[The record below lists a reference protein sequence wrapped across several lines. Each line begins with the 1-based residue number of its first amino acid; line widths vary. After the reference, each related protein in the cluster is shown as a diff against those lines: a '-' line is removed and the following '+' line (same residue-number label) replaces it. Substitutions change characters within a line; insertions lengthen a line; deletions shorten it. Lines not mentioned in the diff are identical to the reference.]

1 MAFGSSGNRIPGQ
14 SKPSVDTMSDESTA
28 SEVTAEV
35 VSDYLGDNPDFF
47 NQHPEVLSELKIT
60 HVGDGAVSL
69 VERQVATLRE
79 RNAELRRRLDALMSV
94 AEQNEALLEAT
105 QEVIAS
111 IAERGSYEDLAT
123 LFCDLVRK
131 RFGVELVAFHWC
143 DAEISSDAISVA
155 SHLMGNKNA
164 SSGPLRAH
172 ELNALFGEDRGEGS
186 AALARLST
194 RSGDAAVI
202 AVGSTDAVRYGISDG
217 TLFLEYLGNVIGSLP
232 INRASDE
239 SFD

>member
-14 SKPSVDTMSDESTA
+14 NKPSVDTMSDESTA

-35 VSDYLGDNPDFF
+35 VSDYLRDNPDFF

-111 IAERGSYEDLAT
+111 IAERGSHEDLAT

-131 RFGVELVAFHWC
+131 RFEVELVAFHWC
-143 DAEISSDAISVA
+143 DAEVSAEAISVA
-155 SHLMGNKNA
+155 SHLMSNKNA
-164 SSGPLRAH
+164 SSGPL
-172 ELNALFGEDRGEGS
+172 
-186 AALARLST
+186 
-194 RSGDAAVI
+194 
-202 AVGSTDAVRYGISDG
+202 
-217 TLFLEYLGNVIGSLP
+217 
-232 INRASDE
+232 
-239 SFD
+239 

>member
-35 VSDYLGDNPDFF
+35 VSDYLRDNPDFF

-111 IAERGSYEDLAT
+111 IAERGSHEDLAT
-123 LFCDLVRK
+123 LFCDLVKK
-131 RFGVELVAFHWC
+131 RFEVELVAFHWC
-143 DAEISSDAISVA
+143 DAEISAEAISVA

-172 ELNALFGEDRGEGS
+172 ELNALFGEDEGEGS
-186 AALARLST
+186 AALARLSM
-194 RSGDAAVI
+194 RSGDSAVI
-202 AVGSTDAVRYGISDG
+202 AVGSTDAVRYGIGDG

-232 INRASDE
+232 INRASD
-239 SFD
+239 

>member
-1 MAFGSSGNRIPGQ
+1 MCIRDS
-14 SKPSVDTMSDESTA
+14 
-28 SEVTAEV
+28 
-35 VSDYLGDNPDFF
+35 
-47 NQHPEVLSELKIT
+47 
-60 HVGDGAVSL
+60 VGDGAVSL

-79 RNAELRRRLDALMSV
+79 RNAELRRRLNTLMSV

-111 IAERGSYEDLAT
+111 ITERGSHEDLAT
-123 LFCDLVRK
+123 LFCDLLRK

-143 DAEISSDAISVA
+143 DAEISAEAISVA

-172 ELNALFGEDRGEGS
+172 ELKALFEEDRGEGS
-186 AALARLST
+186 AALARLSM
-194 RSGDAAVI
+194 RSGDGAVI
-202 AVGSTDAVRYGISDG
+202 AVGSTDAVRYGIGDG

-232 INRASDE
+232 INRASD
-239 SFD
+239 

>member
-1 MAFGSSGNRIPGQ
+1 MAFGSSGNCIPGQ

-35 VSDYLGDNPDFF
+35 VSDYLRDNPDFF

-94 AEQNEALLEAT
+94 AEQNETLLEAT

-172 ELNALFGEDRGEGS
+172 ELNALFREDKGEGS

-194 RSGDAAVI
+194 RSGDRAVI
-202 AVGSTDAVRYGISDG
+202 AVGSTDAVRYGIGDG

-232 INRASDE
+232 INRASD
-239 SFD
+239 

>member
-35 VSDYLGDNPDFF
+35 VSDYLRDNPDFF

-111 IAERGSYEDLAT
+111 IAERGSHEDLAT

-131 RFGVELVAFHWC
+131 RFEVELVAFHWC
-143 DAEISSDAISVA
+143 DAEISAEAISVA

-172 ELNALFGEDRGEGS
+172 ELNALFGEDKGEGS
-186 AALARLST
+186 AALARLSM
-194 RSGDAAVI
+194 RSGDGAVI
-202 AVGSTDAVRYGISDG
+202 AVGSTDAVHYGIDDG

-232 INRASDE
+232 INRASD
-239 SFD
+239 

>member
-1 MAFGSSGNRIPGQ
+1 
-14 SKPSVDTMSDESTA
+14 MSDESTA

-35 VSDYLGDNPDFF
+35 VSDYLRDNPDFF

-111 IAERGSYEDLAT
+111 IAERGSHEDLAT

-131 RFGVELVAFHWC
+131 RFEVELVAFHWC
-143 DAEISSDAISVA
+143 DAEISAEAISVA

-172 ELNALFGEDRGEGS
+172 ELNARFGEDKGEGS
-186 AALARLST
+186 AALARLSM
-194 RSGDAAVI
+194 RSGDSAVI
-202 AVGSTDAVRYGISDG
+202 AVGSTDAVRYGIGDG

-232 INRASDE
+232 INRASD
-239 SFD
+239 

>member
-1 MAFGSSGNRIPGQ
+1 MACRSSANRISGQ
-14 SKPSVDTMSDESTA
+14 TKPAVNTMSDESRV
-28 SEVTAEV
+28 SEITAEV
-35 VSDYLGDNPDFF
+35 VSNYLRNNPDFL
-47 NQHPEVLSELKIT
+47 NQHPEVLSALKIN

-79 RNAELRRRLDALMSV
+79 RNAELRRRLDTLVSV

-111 IAERGSYEDLAT
+111 VAERGSHEDIAT

-131 RFGVELVAFHWC
+131 RFGVELVAFHWS

-155 SHLMGNKNA
+155 SHLMGNKNT

-172 ELNALFGEDRGEGS
+172 ELNALFGEERCEGS
-186 AALARLST
+186 AALARLSM
-194 RSGDAAVI
+194 RSGDSAVI
-202 AVGSTDAVRYGISDG
+202 AVGSTDAVRYGIGDG

-232 INRASDE
+232 INRASD
-239 SFD
+239 

>member
-1 MAFGSSGNRIPGQ
+1 MAFGSSGNRISGQ

-35 VSDYLGDNPDFF
+35 VSDYLRDNPDFF

-111 IAERGSYEDLAT
+111 IAERGSHEDLAT

-131 RFGVELVAFHWC
+131 RFEVELVAFHWC
-143 DAEISSDAISVA
+143 DAEISAEAISVA

-172 ELNALFGEDRGEGS
+172 ELNALFGEDKGEGS
-186 AALARLST
+186 AALARLSM
-194 RSGDAAVI
+194 RSGDSAVI
-202 AVGSTDAVRYGISDG
+202 AVGSTDAVRYGIGDG

-232 INRASDE
+232 INRASD
-239 SFD
+239 